1 MEERLDTWLNRQM
14 EDRGIRSIY
23 RLARE
28 IGLDSEHVG
37 EWLLGRAIPRD
48 YESAQLAGFFGV
60 PVQSIRELAERLTY
74 GQSEREP
81 RDTWGLAA
89 PEPEPRPR
97 YHSKALA
104 PERMRSTALGRAYA
118 SRYSSSGRRV
128 S

>member
-37 EWLLGRAIPRD
+37 EWLLGRSIPRD

-74 GQSEREP
+74 GQSERET

-89 PEPEPRPR
+89 PEPRPRPQG
-97 YHSKALA
+97 KVLA
-104 PERMRSTALGRAYA
+104 PERMRSTALGRAHA